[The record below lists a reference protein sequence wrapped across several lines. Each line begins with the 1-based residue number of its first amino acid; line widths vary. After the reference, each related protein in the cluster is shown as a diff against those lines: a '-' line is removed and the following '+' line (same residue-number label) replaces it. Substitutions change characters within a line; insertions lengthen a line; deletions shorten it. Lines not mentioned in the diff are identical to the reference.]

1 MRSRYF
7 HITLQ
12 PLSEDD
18 ALGGFLLLIPGHPD
32 GYEQGSHQGDL
43 KVLVI
48 KNMMRLRIIMEM
60 MMMMMMVVM
69 VVVTEQL
76 PLPEPVLKSGAFAR
90 ARIWLPHQHA
100 EHSDL
105 MLKMHLPYDPLHTCT
120 FLNVVPGCRTYTMT
134 STSDGSSSTIMV
146 DEWQPVFDRFDLESD
161 GKMVLIDSY

>member
-1 MRSRYF
+1 MDRALKSHYSFNKKICQHFPKKERTLSLLKPNAAVTDVEPWTDNLIYMQKNWNWNFRRSRYF

-18 ALGGFLLLIPGHPD
+18 ALGGFLLLISGHPD
-32 GYEQGSHQGDL
+32 GHEQGSHQGDL

-48 KNMMRLRIIMEM
+48 KNMMRVRMIMEM
-60 MMMMMMVVM
+60 MMMMMMMMMVM

-76 PLPEPVLKSGAFAR
+76 HLPEPVLKSGAFAR

-105 MLKMHLPYDPLHTCT
+105 MLKMHLP
-120 FLNVVPGCRTYTMT
+120 
-134 STSDGSSSTIMV
+134 
-146 DEWQPVFDRFDLESD
+146 
-161 GKMVLIDSY
+161 

>member
-1 MRSRYF
+1 
-7 HITLQ
+7 
-12 PLSEDD
+12 
-18 ALGGFLLLIPGHPD
+18 
-32 GYEQGSHQGDL
+32 
-43 KVLVI
+43 
-48 KNMMRLRIIMEM
+48 MMRLRIIMEM
-60 MMMMMMVVM
+60 MMMMMVVVM

-105 MLKMHLPYDPLHTCT
+105 MLKMHLPYDQLHTCT

-134 STSDGSSSTIMV
+134 SMSDGSSSTIMV